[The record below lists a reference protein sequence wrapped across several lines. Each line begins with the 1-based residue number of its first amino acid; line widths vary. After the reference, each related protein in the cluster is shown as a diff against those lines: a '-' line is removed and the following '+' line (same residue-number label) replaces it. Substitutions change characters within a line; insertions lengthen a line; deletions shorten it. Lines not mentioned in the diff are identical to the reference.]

1 MQRTPFTIH
10 HSLFV
15 LPSPLQLSPQIPR
28 FAPLFTI
35 HLLLFTTLLCLLP
48 TLSSAETVVHSKH
61 NLSVTGPGTIKA
73 SAETD
78 VCLFCHTVHKTT
90 GQIPLWSHA
99 MSSVT
104 NYVVYSSP
112 TLKATVGQP
121 DGSSRLCL
129 SCHDGTVAL
138 GMVSSRT
145 TTIQMQSGVTT
156 LPSGA
161 SNLGTDLSG
170 DHPISFVYDQNLA
183 TADPGVQEPSAL
195 DKRLRLDVQ
204 QKMQCV
210 TCHDPHDDQYGSFL
224 VMDNTG
230 SALCLACH
238 IQPGWSGSAH
248 ALATTIPSSS
258 TIPNAALT
266 KASRLAS
273 RPSSLASPP
282 STTPSGCEIC
292 HTSHKAGSKA
302 RLLIQPRE
310 EQNCFVCHNGKG
322 ITKDLTSEFRKAS
335 AHPVLQT
342 SATHTLA
349 EKPINGPRHAAC
361 SDCHNSH
368 AAPRTAAT
376 SQTITQPGRRGAHPI
391 AGVKGINSSGAVI
404 NPATREYELCF
415 RCHAD
420 SLNRA
425 PSLITR
431 QFIETNKRLQF
442 KISNQSF
449 HPLQNPG
456 RNPNVPSLIAPWT
469 ASSLVSCTDCHNND
483 QGPRAGGSGANGPHG
498 SIFIP
503 LLERRL
509 LLADFQGESPANYA
523 LCYKCHDRASILR
536 DQSFRATS
544 QLGQD
549 RGHRFHVEDAKAACT
564 TCHDSHGVAE
574 QARLI
579 NFNRDYVTP
588 SSNGRLEYVAGGTSS
603 GTCSLTCHGKDHNAA
618 TYPALTP
625 SILRRGARK

>member
-1 MQRTPFTIH
+1 MRVTLPADSKRLVRPVRPVRRILFTAH
-10 HSLFV
+10 YSLF
-15 LPSPLQLSPQIPR
+15 
-28 FAPLFTI
+28 T
-35 HLLLFTTLLCLLP
+35 LLLACLLP
-48 TLSSAETVVHSKH
+48 TATSADTVVHSKH
-61 NLSVTGPGTIKA
+61 NLSVSGPGTIKA

-156 LPSGA
+156 LPSGP

-170 DHPISFVYDQNLA
+170 DHPISFVYDPNLA
-183 TADPGVQEPSAL
+183 TADPGVQDPSAI
-195 DKRLRLDVQ
+195 DKRLKLDSL

-238 IQPGWSGSAH
+238 IQPGWTGSAH
-248 ALATTIPSSS
+248 ALATTTPTAAASAASATTTRSLPLGPSRS
-258 TIPNAALT
+258 TLHAP
-266 KASRLAS
+266 R
-273 RPSSLASPP
+273 

-302 RLLIQPRE
+302 RLLIQARE
-310 EQNCFVCHNGKG
+310 EQNCFVCHNGKA
-322 ITKDLTSEFRKAS
+322 IAKDLTAEFRKVS

-342 SATHTLA
+342 STTHSLA
-349 EKPINGPRHAAC
+349 ENPLNSARHTAC

-368 AAPRTAAT
+368 AAKPDPGHE
-376 SQTITQPGRRGAHPI
+376 TITQPVRRGAHPI
-391 AGVKGINSSGAVI
+391 AGVKGVNSSGAVI

-431 QFIETNKRLQF
+431 QFVETNKRLQF

-449 HPLQNPG
+449 HPVLTPG
-456 RNPNVPSLIAPWT
+456 RNANVPSLIAPWT
-469 ASSLVSCTDCHNND
+469 TSSLVSCTDCHNND
-483 QGPRAGGSGANGPHG
+483 QGPKAGGSGANGPHG
-498 SIFIP
+498 SSFPP

-509 LLADFQGESPANYA
+509 LLADFQRESPANYA
-523 LCYKCHDRASILR
+523 LCYKCHDRSSILR
-536 DQSFRATS
+536 DQSFRAMN

-549 RGHRFHVEDAKAACT
+549 RGHRFHIEDAKAACT
-564 TCHDSHGVAE
+564 TCHDSHGVAD
-574 QARLI
+574 QQRLI

-588 SSNGRLEYVAGGTSS
+588 SSNGRLEFISTGRFS
-603 GTCSLTCHGKDHNAA
+603 GSCTLTCHDKPHLRA
-618 TYPALTP
+618 TYPFL
-625 SILRRGARK
+625 SKSARSPLSGR